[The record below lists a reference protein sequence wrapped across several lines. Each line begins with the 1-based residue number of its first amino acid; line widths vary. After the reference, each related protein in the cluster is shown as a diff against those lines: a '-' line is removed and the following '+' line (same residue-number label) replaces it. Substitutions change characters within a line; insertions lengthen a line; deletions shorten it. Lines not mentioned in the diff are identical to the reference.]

1 MNPRHGPDPR
11 GVRGRLITGI
21 GRLLSSAPVGWLP
34 RLGCLGAALLAP
46 LLRRRWHITRRNISI
61 CFPELDSRAQ
71 RRLVRA
77 SMASAM
83 TAIFENALAWYGTP
97 TRIGPIAEVH
107 GLDQLRKALS
117 DGRGALL
124 LATHQ
129 LPMEL
134 GARILS
140 ERLGMG
146 LDTLA
151 RRHGSPWLEAT
162 VSQGRSRFIDRL
174 LDKKDLRG
182 VVRALRD
189 NRVVVLIGDQDFNV
203 HHVFAP
209 FFGVPAATL
218 AITPRLARLSAAPVL
233 PVWAWRQAPGR
244 YVVEIEAPLA
254 AVADASPE
262 AEARRYMAALEER
275 VRARPE
281 QYLWQ
286 HRRFKTRPPGEPDF
300 Y

>member
-1 MNPRHGPDPR
+1 M
-11 GVRGRLITGI
+11 
-21 GRLLSSAPVGWLP
+21 
-34 RLGCLGAALLAP
+34 
-46 LLRRRWHITRRNISI
+46 
-61 CFPELDSRAQ
+61 CFPELDGRAQ

-77 SMASAM
+77 SMASAV
-83 TAIFENALAWYGTP
+83 TAIFENALAWYGAP
-97 TRIGPIAEVH
+97 TRIEPIAEVR
-107 GLDQLRKALS
+107 GLDHLRRALS

-140 ERLGMG
+140 ERLGMR

-151 RRHGSPWLEAT
+151 RRHGSRWLEAA
-162 VSQGRSRFIDRL
+162 VSHGRSRFIDRL
-174 LDKKDLRG
+174 LDKRNLRG

-209 FFGVPAATL
+209 FFGVSAATL

-233 PVWAWRQAPGR
+233 PVWAWRQAPRR

-254 AVADASPE
+254 DVADASAE
-262 AEARRYMAALEER
+262 AEARRYMAALEGR
-275 VRARPE
+275 VRAHPE

-286 HRRFKTRPPGEPDF
+286 HRRFKTRPPGEPRL